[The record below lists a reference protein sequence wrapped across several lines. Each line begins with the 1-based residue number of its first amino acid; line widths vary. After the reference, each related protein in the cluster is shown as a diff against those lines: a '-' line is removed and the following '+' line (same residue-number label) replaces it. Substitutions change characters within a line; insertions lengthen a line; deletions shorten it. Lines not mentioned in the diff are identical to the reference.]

1 MEKPQDLE
9 HLRQLILDEIDE
21 TEWHYH
27 YLPHLGLIPDWQA
40 RYRDLAKLIKEYF
53 RLQ

>member
-1 MEKPQDLE
+1 LTEQEKQQA
-9 HLRQLILDEIDE
+9 RILQEIDD